1 MMSLKHRELVMKRVA
16 IYLRVSTSKQDTD
29 NQRRELEAVAERSGW
44 KVVKIYEDNGISGA
58 KGRAHRPGLDAMMK
72 AVNAKEFDMVASW
85 SVDRLGRSLTDLLS
99 ILQGLHEK
107 GVGLFLHQQGL
118 DTSTT
123 AGKAMFQ
130 MLGVFA
136 EFERGIIRER
146 VNAGLARARANG
158 TKLGRRR
165 AALDGGEERLE
176 ALDPHRDETVAAVA
190 GDRLDLAE
198 LVDPEGHLRVAAGVR
213 ADHLDLKHR
222 QR

>member
-1 MMSLKHRELVMKRVA
+1 MKQVA
-16 IYLRVSTSKQDTD
+16 IYLRVSTSKQETS
-29 NQRRELEAVAERSGW
+29 NQRRELEAVAARSGW
-44 KVVKIYEDNGISGA
+44 EVVKVYEDAGISGA
-58 KGRAHRPGLDAMMK
+58 KGRDNRPGLDAMMK
-72 AVNAKEFDMVASW
+72 AVNAKEFDMVAAW

-118 DTSTT
+118 DTTTT

-158 TKLGRRR
+158 VRLGRRR
-165 AALDGGEERLE
+165 VKPSVEAQIVELRAKRDGILKIGKKLGIG
-176 ALDPHRDETVAAVA
+176 TSVVQ
-190 GDRLDLAE
+190 
-198 LVDPEGHLRVAAGVR
+198 RVFKEVPWKR
-213 ADHLDLKHR
+213 KLT
-222 QR
+222 